1 MKNFFLTLVIALSA
15 ASTAFAD
22 NIYFILNNG
31 SVVSFPLNE
40 VRRLTL
46 GETQLDLLL
55 TNNSVVSWN
64 FDQINYYSYTQ
75 PVGIEDAAVKPLAQ
89 FDIFPNPV
97 GGLLTLNYSLP
108 AAGQYDLK
116 VYNLNGTLVKEEKH
130 LFDTKGEHKLDLSKL
145 TAGQYIL
152 KINGMQLN
160 YSKSFIKN

>member
-1 MKNFFLTLVIALSA
+1 MKNFFLTLLITLGA
-15 ASTAFAD
+15 ATTVFAD

-75 PVGIEDAAVKPLAQ
+75 PVGIDAAAVKPLAH

-116 VYNLNGTLVKEEKH
+116 VYNLNGNLVKEEKPC
-130 LFDTKGEHKLDLSKL
+130 LIQKGNTNS
-145 TAGQYIL
+145 I
-152 KINGMQLN
+152 
-160 YSKSFIKN
+160 